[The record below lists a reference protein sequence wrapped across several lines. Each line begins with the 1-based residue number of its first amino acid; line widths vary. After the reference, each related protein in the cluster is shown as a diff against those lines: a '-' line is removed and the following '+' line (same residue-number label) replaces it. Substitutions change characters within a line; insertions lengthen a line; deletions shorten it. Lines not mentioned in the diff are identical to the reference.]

1 MKENGVLYLD
11 EFLATNIND
20 TLITADSIEKNSFK
34 EIYEIEEYILRKQAE
49 TNSAPASHF
58 YHEEFFPTLNENH
71 PQSTKKKLSTRKLKR
86 HQNYKPKNIRGEGVH
101 REGLCE
107 ECNKWFRLKTSSY
120 WYHMNFKHGIAANG
134 MTYPEPV
141 VYYNKGKAFSVCKSC
156 NVEVSLGGNNKTLK
170 YNWYKHFQKEHAKLY
185 E

>member
-11 EFLATNIND
+11 DFLSTNINENFIN
-20 TLITADSIEKNSFK
+20 TDSLEKNSFN

-49 TNSAPASHF
+49 NMNINPDVF
-58 YHEEFFPTLNENH
+58 YREEFFPTFKDEKIMVD
-71 PQSTKKKLSTRKLKR
+71 KKKSASSKLKR
-86 HQNYKPKNIRGEGVH
+86 HQNYKPKNVRGQGVF

-107 ECNKWFRLKTSSY
+107 ICNRWFRLKTSSY

-134 MTYPEPV
+134 MTYPEPEI
-141 VYYNKGKAFSVCKSC
+141 YYENGKAFSVCNNC
-156 NVEVSLGGNNKTLK
+156 NLEIPLGGNNKALK

>member
-11 EFLATNIND
+11 DFLSTDVNE
-20 TLITADSIEKNSFK
+20 TFITADSIEKNSFK

-49 TNSAPASHF
+49 NMNVAPEVF
-58 YHEEFFPTLNENH
+58 YREEFFPTLTENK
-71 PQSTKKKLSTRKLKR
+71 TKETQKKTALKKLKR
-86 HQNYKPKNIRGEGVH
+86 HQNYKPKNIRGQGVF

-134 MTYPEPV
+134 MTYPEPE

-156 NVEVSLGGNNKTLK
+156 NAEVPLGGNNKTLK